1 MHYSRATLMIATTL
15 ALASCGKQASN
26 APLPVGL
33 SAPAAIADAQDI
45 TLGLAQA
52 VSLNDNLTHGLS
64 AQSARTPVISS
75 VPVNDFLGQ
84 PFVYLNVTS
93 DSNIDVLQEGLKLSG
108 SEANRYF
115 INLVGASTVRD
126 VKFASSNSAQPLVE
140 LARTVKAV
148 GGKGRVKGLVTT
160 DGVSLLVEDKKGNFW
175 VSGSD
180 QPLSSE
186 VVKDLKAEYQKALDT
201 IGKNP
206 DTISALK
213 HEWEYQLTG
222 ATQAT
227 SKNPNAAAPLS
238 IEGSRLASYL
248 NADGTLDVA
257 KSLKDA
263 KVGQNLSAQSGI
275 SGQSIK
281 AAGLTAQY
289 LYTYEY
295 KGPVI
300 GSGYSQSPALWLGF
314 PIQSFR
320 LPSFIGG
327 SLNWVVKD
335 AIGCG
340 PAAGQALLYWLWR
353 YANNPLYGKSWAS
366 AGQPEPIGYT
376 DQSGGGFKGTADV
389 LSENNFYRI
398 VNRTT
403 NPGEEGMPH
412 MTRLMN
418 GSWFGNGALVKPW
431 DFVSGMNAILAE
443 AIPGANLK
451 LDYEWKTYGAGS
463 NGTML
468 RIIKNNLAY
477 SRPVIMEYS
486 TPNSTLGL
494 EAHYSPVTKARTV
507 SGWFGVGTV
516 VYAVSHDH
524 PNWDTSISNRWA
536 PYTGTYAF

>member
-1 MHYSRATLMIATTL
+1 M
-15 ALASCGKQASN
+15 
-26 APLPVGL
+26 

-93 DSNIDVLQEGLKLSG
+93 DGNIDVLQEGLKLSG
-108 SEANRYF
+108 NEANRYF

-148 GGKGRVKGLVTT
+148 GGKGRVKGLVTI

-275 SGQSIK
+275 GKQSIN

-289 LYTYEY
+289 TYGYEY
-295 KGPVI
+295 KGYI
-300 GSGYSQSPALWLGF
+300 GSGYAQNTGMWLGYD
-314 PIQSFR
+314 QNFR

-327 SLNWVVKD
+327 SLNWVNQN
-335 AIGCG
+335 AIGCAA
-340 PAAGQALLYWLWR
+340 AAGQALMYDLWVKGVR
-353 YANNPLYGKSWAS
+353 LYGKSWAD
-366 AGQPEPIGYT
+366 AGYEAPLGYT
-376 DQSGGGFKGTADV
+376 DQVNG
-389 LSENNFYRI
+389 NFYGPNRNSNSNSFYRV
-398 VNRTT
+398 VNRTD

-418 GSWFGNGALVKPW
+418 GSWFKNGTLIKQW
-431 DFVSGMNAILAE
+431 DFVSGMNAILNE
-443 AIPGANLK
+443 AALGYSFSM
-451 LDYEWKTYGAGS
+451 DYEWKTYGAGS

-468 RIIKNNLAY
+468 RIIKGNLA
-477 SRPVIMEYS
+477 RGNPVIMEYS
-486 TPNSTLGL
+486 TPNNAIGL
-494 EAHYSPVTKARTV
+494 EGHYSPMMKARTE
-507 SGWFGVGTV
+507 SGWFGVGTF
-516 VYAVSHDH
+516 VYAVSYDH

-536 PYTGTYAF
+536 PFMGAFTVR